1 MKTTHHSLFLL
12 LIFLSITHTSFAQ
25 ADLFAYE
32 NYVNEQGDSLPYR
45 LLVPDYAPGIKYP
58 LVIFLHGSGQR
69 GNDNEA
75 QLTWGV
81 LNFASDYNLKMHPAI
96 VIAPQLPKNL
106 RWDNLSEKDMSLQ
119 KQPSK
124 TLELLMELITEA
136 KKTLAVDTHRIYITG
151 LSMGGFGTYDAI
163 SRYPNVFAAA
173 VPVCGAGDPK
183 QAAKFADIPMWIF
196 HGALDDAVSPAY
208 SRDMLMALSEAG
220 ASPGYTQY
228 PAVGHFA
235 WIAAYSDPMMMQWLF
250 RQRKEN

>member
-1 MKTTHHSLFLL
+1 MKTTHLSLFLL
-12 LIFLSITHTSFAQ
+12 LIFLSINQPSFAQ
-25 ADLFAYE
+25 ADLFSYE
-32 NYVNEQGDSLPYR
+32 NYVNEQGDSLPFR
-45 LLVPDYAPGIKYP
+45 LLIPDYAPGIKYP
-58 LVIFLHGSGQR
+58 LVIFLHGSGER

-96 VIAPQLPKNL
+96 VLAPQCPKKL
-106 RWDNLSEKDMSLQ
+106 SWDNLSEKTMTMQ

-124 TLELLMELITEA
+124 TLELVMELIAQA
-136 KKTLAVDTHRIYITG
+136 KKTLAVDTNRIYITG
-151 LSMGGFGTYDAI
+151 LSMGGFGTFDAI

-183 QAAKFADIPMWIF
+183 QAAKFAHIPMWIF
-196 HGALDDAVSPAY
+196 HGALDDAVSPSY
-208 SRDMLMALSEAG
+208 SRDMLMALSEEG

-228 PAVGHFA
+228 PSVGHFA

-250 RQRKEN
+250 RQSKGN